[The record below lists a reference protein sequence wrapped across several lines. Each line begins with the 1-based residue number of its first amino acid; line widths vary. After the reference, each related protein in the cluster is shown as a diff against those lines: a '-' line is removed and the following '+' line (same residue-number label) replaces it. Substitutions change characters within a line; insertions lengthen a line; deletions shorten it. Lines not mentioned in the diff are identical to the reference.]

1 MKGCLSPDRIFLYLE
16 GQLEPGERRAFKEH
30 LERCPACR
38 AAYEERRLLHQA
50 FTTLPAIELPP
61 GFSGT
66 VMAAIPEER
75 RTVAAALSALA
86 AGFLALSA
94 SLLGF
99 YLLTGRSVPDL
110 AVSVSRSLGAGL
122 GGLLPL
128 LAKVLKS
135 AGLALELLYGLL
147 SSLAG
152 GLGALSS
159 VVRPGIAGLA
169 LGLGLILTVLMLFGA
184 KKLLSVGERS

>member
-1 MKGCLSPDRIFLYLE
+1 MTGCPSPESLFLYLE
-16 GQLEPGERRAFKEH
+16 EELEPAERRAVERH
-30 LERCPACR
+30 LEECPACR
-38 AAYEERRLLHQA
+38 AALEERRLLHEA
-50 FTTLPAIELPP
+50 FTSLPPVELPP

-128 LAKVLKS
+128 LAKILKS

-159 VVRPGIAGLA
+159 VTRPEFAGLM
-169 LGLGLILTVLMLFGA
+169 LGLGLILTGLLLFGA